1 MAPGVVRRRDG
12 AGRRRTNGSP
22 QLIAAARRLAGIATG
37 RGLRVASAESC
48 TGGLLAKTIT
58 DLPGASAHYAGGVVA
73 YANDVKVAQLGVDPA
88 SLEAHG
94 AVSREVAL
102 EMASGAC
109 RRFAA
114 DVAMAVTGIAG
125 PEGGTP
131 GKPVGTVWLAVAL
144 SDGQA
149 RARKACFP
157 GDREAVRDAS
167 VAVVLQMAAEAAGS
181 ATYGPGDGD

>member
-1 MAPGVVRRRDG
+1 MAPGLARRGDG
-12 AGRRRTNGSP
+12 AAQRSTSGGP
-22 QLIAAARRLAGIATG
+22 QLIAAAQRLARIATR

-48 TGGLLAKTIT
+48 TGGLLAKSIT

-94 AVSREVAL
+94 AVSREVAVQ
-102 EMASGAC
+102 MACGA
-109 RRFAA
+109 RSRFAA

-125 PEGGTP
+125 PKGGTP
-131 GKPVGTVWLAVAL
+131 GKPVGTVWLAVAMA
-144 SDGQA
+144 DGQD

-167 VAVVLQMAAEAAGS
+167 VAVVLQMAAEAAGG